1 MNHSIIRYTLVSVLE
16 FAGFFLL
23 IPYFVGLLYG
33 EKERYA
39 FLLIAAACLLIGF
52 AGRLFKPKSKVFY
65 AREGFVTVSL
75 SWIILSLI
83 GAVPFVLTGEIPSYV
98 DAVLKRRPV
107 LPQRVLPFLRMWK
120 HWHVVPS
127 SSGCPHTG

>member
-33 EKERYA
+33 ENERYA

-52 AGRLFKPKSKVFY
+52 VGRLFKPKSKVFY
-65 AREGFVTVSL
+65 AREGL
-75 SWIILSLI
+75 S
-83 GAVPFVLTGEIPSYV
+83 PFP
-98 DAVLKRRPV
+98 
-107 LPQRVLPFLRMWK
+107 
-120 HWHVVPS
+120 
-127 SSGCPHTG
+127 

>member
-39 FLLIAAACLLIGF
+39 FLLIAAACLLLGF
-52 AGRLFKPKSKVFY
+52 AG
-65 AREGFVTVSL
+65 
-75 SWIILSLI
+75 
-83 GAVPFVLTGEIPSYV
+83 
-98 DAVLKRRPV
+98 
-107 LPQRVLPFLRMWK
+107 
-120 HWHVVPS
+120 
-127 SSGCPHTG
+127 

>member
-39 FLLIAAACLLIGF
+39 FLLIAAA
-52 AGRLFKPKSKVFY
+52 
-65 AREGFVTVSL
+65 
-75 SWIILSLI
+75 
-83 GAVPFVLTGEIPSYV
+83 
-98 DAVLKRRPV
+98 
-107 LPQRVLPFLRMWK
+107 
-120 HWHVVPS
+120 
-127 SSGCPHTG
+127 